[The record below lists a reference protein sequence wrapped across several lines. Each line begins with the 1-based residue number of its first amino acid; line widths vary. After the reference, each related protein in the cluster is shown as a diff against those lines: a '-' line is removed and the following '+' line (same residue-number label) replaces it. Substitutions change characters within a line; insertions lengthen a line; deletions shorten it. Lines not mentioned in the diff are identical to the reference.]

1 MTLAIPIY
9 FDSFS
14 EAAIQVIWQELAAQ
28 KVAPYMAE
36 SGIRPHITLA
46 IYRDIDR
53 DACQALLSSLVQDLE
68 PLQLTFSYLGI
79 FTTPSPV
86 VFLAPTVNQQL
97 LDLHKKVNLLLD
109 QVGEEPVP
117 FYLPEKWVPHC
128 TLAVEFEPDQINRVV
143 EIARRMLLPIT
154 GWATELCLIEYPP
167 AQHVF
172 MLPLKPVE
180 EG

>member
-14 EAAIQVIWQELAAQ
+14 EAAIQVIWQELASQ

-46 IYRDIDR
+46 IYRDIDHN
-53 DACQALLSSLVQDLE
+53 ACQTLLSSLIQDLE
-68 PLQLTFSYLGI
+68 PLQLNFSYLGI
-79 FTTPSPV
+79 FTVPSPV
-86 VFLAPTVNQQL
+86 VFLAPTVDQQL
-97 LDLHKKVNLLLD
+97 IDLHRKVNVLLH

-117 FYLPEKWVPHC
+117 FYLPGQWVPHC
-128 TLAVEFEPDQINRVV
+128 TLAVEFEPDRINRVV
-143 EIARRMLLPIT
+143 EIARGMLLPIAA
-154 GWATELCLIEYPP
+154 WATELCLIEYPP

-172 MLPLKPVE
+172 TLPLKTGE